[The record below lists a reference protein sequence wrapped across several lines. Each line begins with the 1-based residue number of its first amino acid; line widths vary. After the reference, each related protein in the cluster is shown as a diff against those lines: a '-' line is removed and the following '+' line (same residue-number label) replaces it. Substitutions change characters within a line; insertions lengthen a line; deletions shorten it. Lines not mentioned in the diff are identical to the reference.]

1 VRFGASIVIYQGK
14 VRICRKDLF
23 VGSLKGFWQDGI
35 QTCTDPIDPPSWTPR
50 TQSTVYCPH
59 GPLAPISIC
68 ASHGTDRETVEDFVD
83 PENFRKIAGIWKTF
97 GNSEGIAVVMEVYL
111 RVWIGGCFSADK
123 SEVRQGSYGGFS

>member
-35 QTCTDPIDPPSWTPR
+35 QTCMDPIDRLLPPW
-50 TQSTVYCPH
+50 
-59 GPLAPISIC
+59 AISIC

-123 SEVRQGSYGGFS
+123 SEVRQGSYGGF